1 MWHLACPLEPCDY
14 PYTVAYCWSVVTV
27 HLVTSIC
34 VLISFYSN
42 YLVDMD
48 DERES
53 VMISAEEQKE
63 NDLQVCYM
71 SLLIIRDHFELGG
84 YVVN

>member
-1 MWHLACPLEPCDY
+1 
-14 PYTVAYCWSVVTV
+14 
-27 HLVTSIC
+27 
-34 VLISFYSN
+34 
-42 YLVDMD
+42 MD

-71 SLLIIRDHFELGG
+71 SLHIIYDHSKLGG